1 MFKQDST
8 NRVGSNATPA
18 AKPTPKPSPKATG
31 NFNADGLKSAVEG
44 KIPGYSVGGNAGKQG
59 YGLNLVGSLSNAEKT
74 AIAQL
79 LKKLGHSV
87 KSIKDLNA
95 TLSTYYSD
103 EYNGSMSYS
112 QLYSALA
119 ADLIPGMSQDTTA
132 TAAIPSRQ
140 ISNYSDAQL
149 EAFGK
154 SIFQSKIGRMP
165 SKDELAEEVNRFK
178 KQIAE
183 GTVTTTKK
191 VYNKKL
197 KRYENVT
204 EVTPGFSQERAT
216 IETEER
222 LKTQYA
228 DEYKL
233 NKALAF
239 KEDLNRILGGGM

>member
-59 YGLNLVGSLSNAEKT
+59 YGLNLVDSLSNAEKT
-74 AIAQL
+74 EIAKL
-79 LKKLGHSV
+79 LKKLGYSV
-87 KSIKDLNA
+87 TSKKELSQTLN
-95 TLSTYYSD
+95 TYYPD
-103 EYNGSMSYS
+103 EFNGSMSYS

-119 ADLIPGMSQDTTA
+119 ADLIPGMGSEKEPTL
-132 TAAIPSRQ
+132 PSRQ